1 MCTECPEWIDTEETT
16 WLTHHYQKH
25 CKRAQECPCDWRYRE
40 NIESKELQ
48 SCGLTN
54 DDGFS

>member
-25 CKRAQECPCDWRYRE
+25 CKRGICSCGYEYRE
-40 NIESKELQ
+40 YLDT
-48 SCGLTN
+48 L
-54 DDGFS
+54 